1 MAHVAEIW
9 RHPIKSHSRER
20 IDQAELTQGK
30 GLPWDRRWAV
40 AHERSCFDVDR
51 PRWQPSNE
59 FSIGTK
65 SPRLQAINCYTDPA
79 YRTLTLS
86 HPDRPDLTI
95 NPDDDGDAGEFIQWV
110 MRISNGGK
118 YLPARLVRAEQA
130 MHDTDYPSISLINM
144 ASHRALEAFMGQS
157 LNPMRW
163 RGNLLVEGL
172 QPWAERIWIGKT
184 IRIGSVECKCANT
197 SAVAMRRWLIRQRV
211 KKTPTHWRRCAM
223 ASVIRIAAF
232 IWSSPRVAGLIRT
245 TRSRYYDADPLSF
258 GR

>member
-130 MHDTDYPSISLINM
+130 MHDTDYPSLSLINM

-172 QPWAERIWIGKT
+172 EPWAESEWIGKT
-184 IRIGSVECKCANT
+184 VSIGSVECEVREHIRRCNATMVDPATGEKDANT
-197 SAVAMRRWLIRQRV
+197 LAALRDGFGHQDCGVYLVVTKGGWLNQDDTV
-211 KKTPTHWRRCAM
+211 E
-223 ASVIRIAAF
+223 V
-232 IWSSPRVAGLIRT
+232 L
-245 TRSRYYDADPLSF
+245 
-258 GR
+258 